1 MQGARAPPPMLA
13 AAPTLAQV
21 RVGFPILPTTRGNH
35 TRRGGISARIRAYLD
50 AISAR
55 ISRASPVQLWRRFAE
70 LVQTIEFFCA
80 PLQSYLRTA
89 HDLSAL
95 HTSAAEILPRCREL
109 WRGRNTG
116 APAVANEV
124 RARAESTV
132 GALPLE

>member
-21 RVGFPILPTTRGNH
+21 RVGLPILPTTRGNH
-35 TRRGGISARIRAYLD
+35 ARRGGILARIGAYLD

-55 ISRASPVQLWRRFAE
+55 ISRASPVQLRRRFAE
-70 LVQTIEFFCA
+70 LVQIIEFFCA

-109 WRGRNTG
+109 SRGRHTG